1 MAVKRKK
8 AGKRGAEVNKAEL
21 IREILNSD
29 SGVRNRDV
37 IATLKLRKVEVSPA
51 QVSNVRKALAR
62 RSGLQ
67 LAGRG
72 RGGRLAA
79 AALAGTDTVSLSTLV
94 AAKKLADLLGGLER
108 ARLALD
114 ALAQLR

>member
-8 AGKRGAEVNKAEL
+8 AGKRGADVNKAEL
-21 IREILNSD
+21 IREILNSE

-37 IATLKLRKVEVSPA
+37 IATLKLRNVEVSPA
-51 QVSNVRKALAR
+51 QVSNVRKSLANR
-62 RSGLQ
+62 GGLQ
-67 LAGRG
+67 LVG

-79 AALAGTDTVSLSTLV
+79 AARAGTDTVSLSALV
-94 AAKKLADLLGGLER
+94 AAKKLADSLGGLER